1 MSDKNSTTGGLGIL
15 GVLQT
20 IFIVLKLVHVI
31 DWSWVVVFIPTFIG
45 LGLTMLVIGVVLL
58 VLYLNNRV

>member
-31 DWSWVVVFIPTFIG
+31 DWSWAAVFIPTFIG
-45 LGLTMLVIGVVLL
+45 LGLYVIAFVIVCIILF
-58 VLYLNNRV
+58 LNNRL